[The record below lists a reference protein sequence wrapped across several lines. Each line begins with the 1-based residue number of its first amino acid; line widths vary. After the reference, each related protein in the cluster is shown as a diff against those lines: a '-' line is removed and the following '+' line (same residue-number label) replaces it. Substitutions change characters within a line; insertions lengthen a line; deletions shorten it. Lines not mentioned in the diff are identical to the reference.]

1 MRAAPFIYAHGV
13 IAMRPGPRP
22 QSTQTMHLTGQAA
35 VHPERINKNEPTPPV
50 GAPLKPGYLDATA
63 SEAWDHVVSLFDQ
76 MGMLNKADGVL
87 IELYAVTY
95 SSYRNALAMV
105 VKTGQVLLVREDNG
119 KRVEV
124 KRNPY
129 SVELH
134 KYTDRLMKLLAEM
147 GMTPSGR
154 TRVAA
159 NPKNDDDPFSEWLKA
174 KRGSV
179 N

>member
-1 MRAAPFIYAHGV
+1 MK
-13 IAMRPGPRP
+13 PGPRP
-22 QSTQTMHLTGQAA
+22 QSKQTRELTGQAA
-35 VHPERINKNEPTPPV
+35 VHPERVNKLEPTPPP
-50 GAPLKPGYLDATA
+50 GAPDKPTHLDQIG
-63 SEAWDHVVSLFDQ
+63 SEAWDHVVALFAE

-87 IELYAVTY
+87 IEIYASCY
-95 SSYRNALAMV
+95 SSYRSALAMV
-105 VKTGQVLLVREDNG
+105 AKTGQVLLVREEDG

-134 KYTDRLMKLLAEM
+134 KYRDALCRMLAEM

-154 TRVAA
+154 SRVAA
-159 NPKNDDDPFSEWLKA
+159 NPKEETDPFSEWLKA
-174 KRGSV
+174 KRGST